1 MENNELGEIKKILKQ
16 NAEAIDGIQTRLQK
30 IEKYMRWQRSWAI
43 LKVLIIAVPIILSI
57 IYLPPLFRDALEEY
71 KELLRS
77 GSYENFK
84 L

>member
-16 NAEAIDGIQTRLQK
+16 NAEAIDCIQTRLQK

-57 IYLPPLFRDALEEY
+57 IYLPPLFRDALEGY
-71 KELLRS
+71 KELIGS